1 MDGIEQIEL
10 ASFLGIGIV
19 DCHITHSNSDITGG
33 LFQLRMKISFP
44 FLLSTVLRRFLLITR
59 PRSFYSP
66 ISRGYIC
73 TFKVHLLQKYF
84 PHDFSTDSLSCR
96 KKSNLMKKI
105 SKRDS
110 DKTERRQCNCQRVNS
125 KENQQTK
132 EQDHNKTS
140 TRQGQDSD
148 NSDDITQ
155 QIRLLGHFQASYQLK

>member
-1 MDGIEQIEL
+1 M
-10 ASFLGIGIV
+10 

-110 DKTERRQCNCQRVNS
+110 DKTETRQCYCYHHDS
-125 KENQQTK
+125 KENQ
-132 EQDHNKTS
+132 HSIVVANPLGPLS
-140 TRQGQDSD
+140 
-148 NSDDITQ
+148 
-155 QIRLLGHFQASYQLK
+155 IRCRLRCRLQSLGRVLCPPTTPPLSFL